1 MRILI
6 DLDDETIKRLSHLA
20 LNANTDRKNYIQ
32 SVLVTHARGGVLKT
46 KNLPLN
52 YESTNSL

>member
-6 DLDDETIKRLSHLA
+6 DLPDETAKKLSHLA

-32 SVLVTHARGGVLKT
+32 SVLLTHAGGGFKDKKPSTKRKLKH
-46 KNLPLN
+46 
-52 YESTNSL
+52 